1 MLSVVHGFLVMAG
14 TMLGVL
20 AANSLDDELLGW
32 IRESSGYPPKM
43 LLGILLGGVGYLTG
57 ATISSEFSRWLQRR
71 LPQISSS
78 DVLWGS
84 AGLGLGLAVAN
95 LFCVPILLF
104 LNTEPVRTLLRTN
117 PLLSVLTLLVP
128 LFFNILLGS
137 LGIYLFTARQR
148 DLAGLF
154 FRGSA
159 RRMGVRTKVLDTS
172 AIIDGRVTEI
182 IRTGMLE
189 GPVEVPQFVLHELQ
203 CVADSRDSVKRE
215 RGRRGFENLERLK
228 ATPGLELAFP
238 VIEIERHVE
247 VDDKLVALC
256 RETGAVLLTVDYN
269 LNKLAGLQE
278 VRSININEV
287 ANALRPSVL
296 AGDQLR
302 LEISKRGKDAGQG
315 VGYLPDGTMVVV
327 EDGAGLV
334 GGVAIVNVNKILQ
347 TSAGRMVFT
356 TVAPAVEA
364 SGTATGGAAGK
375 AEPSAT

>member
-1 MLSVVHGFLVMAG
+1 MLKVVHGFLVMAG

-20 AANSLDDELLGW
+20 AAYSLDDELLSW
-32 IRESSGYPPKM
+32 IHESTGYPAKM

-148 DLAGLF
+148 DLAGLL
-154 FRGSA
+154 FRGS
-159 RRMGVRTKVLDTS
+159 RRMGVRAKVLDTS
-172 AIIDGRVTEI
+172 AIIDGRVMEI
-182 IRTGMLE
+182 LRTGMLE

-203 CVADSRDSVKRE
+203 CVADSRDPVRRE
-215 RGRRGFENLERLK
+215 RGRRGFEHLERLK
-228 ATPGLELAFP
+228 STPGLEISFP
-238 VIEIERHVE
+238 VVELDRYVE
-247 VDDKLVALC
+247 VDAKLVAFC
-256 RETGAVLLTVDYN
+256 QESGAVLLTVDYN

-296 AGDQLR
+296 SGDQLR
-302 LEISKRGKDAGQG
+302 LEVIKRGKDTGQG
-315 VGYLPDGTMVVV
+315 VGYLPDGTMVIV
-327 EDGAGLV
+327 EGGAELV
-334 GGVAIVNVNKILQ
+334 GSVAIVNVNKILQ

-364 SGTATGGAAGK
+364 SGTATDGAAPN
-375 AEPSAT
+375 AAPRAS

>member
-1 MLSVVHGFLVMAG
+1 MLNVVHGFLVMAG
-14 TMLGVL
+14 TMLGML
-20 AANSLDDELLGW
+20 AAYSLDDELLSW
-32 IRESSGYPPKM
+32 IRESTGYPAKM

-148 DLAGLF
+148 DLAGLL
-154 FRGSA
+154 FRGS
-159 RRMGVRTKVLDTS
+159 RRMGVRAKVLDTS
-172 AIIDGRVTEI
+172 AIIDGRVMEI
-182 IRTGMLE
+182 LRTGMLE

-203 CVADSRDSVKRE
+203 CVADSRDPIRRE
-215 RGRRGFENLERLK
+215 RGRRGFEHLERLK
-228 ATPGLELAFP
+228 STPGLEISFP
-238 VIEIERHVE
+238 AVEIERHVE
-247 VDDKLVALC
+247 VDAKLVAFC
-256 RETGAVLLTVDYN
+256 QDSGAILLTVDYN

-296 AGDQLR
+296 SGDQLR
-302 LEISKRGKDAGQG
+302 LEVIKRGKDAGQG
-315 VGYLPDGTMVVV
+315 VGYLPDGTMVIV
-327 EDGAGLV
+327 EGGAELV
-334 GGVAIVNVNKILQ
+334 GSTAIVNVNKILQ

-356 TVAPAVEA
+356 TLAPAVDA
-364 SGTATGGAAGK
+364 SGTATESAG
-375 AEPSAT
+375 PSAAPQAS